1 MKLIR
6 LKHCM
11 DTKHRVV
18 SLNEAFKEALSLSN
32 GCSCAQEEFETE
44 LLNFLNKHEDL
55 IHQIKD
61 SYKENIL
68 KSWDYEFDYN
78 AWVDRIEKVELASD
92 KYPLV
97 VDVTFI
103 VRLVTE
109 IHSNE
114 RDFEEGD
121 LLERIYDYSDYNF
134 VLYEVDLKDIAYS
147 HYYIDD
153 DTVDEYMEKPM
164 DTMPPIILD
173 TPLTED
179 NEPLDL
185 FLLIDGAHR
194 CTTLEKLGIS
204 KIKAYIPTPVGIK

>member
-1 MKLIR
+1 MKKIR
-6 LKHCM
+6 LTHSM
-11 DTKHRVV
+11 DSEYRVV
-18 SLNEAFKEALSLSN
+18 SLDEAFKEVLSLSN
-32 GCSCAQEEFETE
+32 GCSCEREEFEEE
-44 LLNFLNKHEDL
+44 LLSFSSL
-55 IHQIKD
+55 IPQIKD
-61 SYKENIL
+61 SCKENIL
-68 KSWDYEFDYN
+68 KVWDYEFDYN
-78 AWVDRIEKVELASD
+78 TWIDKIEKVESASD

-97 VDVTFI
+97 VDSTFI
-103 VRLVTE
+103 ARLVTE

-121 LLERIYDYSDYNF
+121 LLDRVYDYSAHDF
-134 VLYEVDLKDIAYS
+134 VLYEVDLKDISYKG
-147 HYYIDD
+147 YYIDD